1 MRKKIAGFA
10 IAIFGLMLAVP
21 SFLAFPVAQAQGNG
35 QNVIWGS
42 NYTANDFQNT
52 LGLGDED
59 PRDIAASVIRILL
72 GFLGM
77 IAVVIILL
85 GGFKWMT
92 AGGNEEKVGEARK
105 LIIQG
110 AVGLI
115 IILAA
120 FGIANFVINNLLEAT
135 NN

>member
-1 MRKKIAGFA
+1 MRKTIAGFA
-10 IAIFGLMLAVP
+10 IAIFGLLLV
-21 SFLAFPVAQAQGNG
+21 SQGLTPVAHAQGDPNILWGGNLNQAQ
-35 QNVIWGS
+35 
-42 NYTANDFQNT
+42 FQNQ
-52 LGLGDED
+52 LGLGDND
-59 PRDIAASVIRILL
+59 PREIAANIVRILL
-72 GFLGM
+72 GFLGL

-110 AVGLI
+110 IVGLI

-120 FGIANFVINNLLEAT
+120 FGISTFVINSIFQAT
-135 NN
+135 S

>member
-10 IAIFGLMLAVP
+10 IAIFGVMLLVP
-21 SFLAFPVAQAQGNG
+21 SFALPVAHAQVDP
-35 QNVIWGS
+35 NVIWGG
-42 NYTANDFQNT
+42 NYSQNDFQAN
-52 LGLGDED
+52 LGLGARD
-59 PRDIAASVIRILL
+59 PRDITASVIRIIL

-77 IAVVIILL
+77 IAVIIILL

-110 AVGLI
+110 VVGLV

-120 FGIANFVINNLLEAT
+120 FGISTFVIGSLLNVT
-135 NN
+135 G

>member
-21 SFLAFPVAQAQGNG
+21 SFLAFPVAHAQGG
-35 QNVIWGS
+35 QNVIWGP
-42 NYTANDFQNT
+42 NYSANEFQGS
-52 LGLGDED
+52 LGLGDRD

-120 FGIANFVINNLLEAT
+120 FGIANFVINNLLQAT